1 MSWFQTSMNSTDAH
15 NQASAAEVVT
25 CFRDE
30 RCLLTKLAFLITEDQ
45 ASADRSVDNACDVT
59 LHGNSP
65 FRDWLLEWAK
75 AATITSAISQKLPAL
90 RNCEAAYQHKR
101 CDHVEHSWQCDGDQR
116 EASLGLIVK
125 ADPRKLIAELDTLCR
140 AILVLRLAVRSSIQ
154 DCVLRLNVS
163 RAAVLAANCQAMTWL
178 HAFDG
183 MSLEEYHNPSH
194 DLCKSWDGSK
204 T

>member
-1 MSWFQTSMNSTDAH
+1 MSWFQTSMNAADAR

-30 RCLLTKLAFLITEDQ
+30 RRLLTKLAFLITEDQ

-101 CDHVEHSWQCDGDQR
+101 CNHVEHSWQCEADDR
-116 EASLGLIVK
+116 EASLNLIVK
-125 ADPRKLIAELDTLCR
+125 ADPGKLIAELDTLCR

-178 HAFDG
+178 HELHLKG
-183 MSLEEYHNPSH
+183 MEAYHNASYTLPEARQ
-194 DLCKSWDGSK
+194 GS
-204 T
+204 

>member
-1 MSWFQTSMNSTDAH
+1 MSWFQTSIKAADAR
-15 NQASAAEVVT
+15 NQASAAEIVA

-45 ASADRSVDNACDVT
+45 ASADRSVDNACEMT

-90 RNCEAAYQHKR
+90 RNCEAAYQHKS
-101 CDHVEHSWQCDGDQR
+101 CNHVEHSWQCDAPER
-116 EASLGLIVK
+116 EASLNLIVK
-125 ADPRKLIAELDTLCR
+125 ADPRKLIAELDPLCR
-140 AILVLRLAVRSSIQ
+140 AILVLRLAIRSSTQ

-163 RAAVLAANCQAMTWL
+163 RAAVLAANCQAMAWL
-178 HAFDG
+178 HELRLKG
-183 MSLEEYHNPSH
+183 LETYRNASH
-194 DLCKSWDGSK
+194 APQEARQG

>member
-1 MSWFQTSMNSTDAH
+1 MSWFQPSIKAADAR
-15 NQASAAEVVT
+15 NQASADEIVA

-45 ASADRSVDNACDVT
+45 ASADRSVDNACALT

-65 FRDWLLEWAK
+65 FRDWLIEWAK

-90 RNCEAAYQHKR
+90 RNCETEYQHKS
-101 CDHVEHSWQCDGDQR
+101 CNHVEHSWRCDAPER
-116 EASLGLIVK
+116 EASLNFIVR

-140 AILVLRLAVRSSIQ
+140 AILVLRLAIRSSLQ

-178 HAFDG
+178 HESHLKG
-183 MSLEEYHNPSH
+183 LEAYPNAWSALQESRQ
-194 DLCKSWDGSK
+194 GS
-204 T
+204 